1 MHKVLFLGHFI
12 NYFLNTFFFK
22 HIFFN
27 FERSEELLEIKIIN
41 VINTFY
47 ITGKK
52 KNKFQ

>member
-12 NYFLNTFFFK
+12 NYFLNTF
-22 HIFFN
+22 FFN

-47 ITGKK
+47 ISGK